1 GIEYQKLRLQFVPIY
16 QIHFSSERK
25 RMTSVIK
32 YGDKLVALVKGSPE
46 WVLEQ
51 STAYQ
56 TADGSARPWTPH
68 LRADVLDRLAE
79 ASAQAIRTLAFGYAP
94 LPPDCLPDAEGL
106 HSQGE
111 ALERELVY
119 VGFVAIRDPLR
130 EDVKDAINQCRR
142 AGIEVKMITGDNLDT
157 A

>member
-1 GIEYQKLRLQFVPIY
+1 
-16 QIHFSSERK
+16 
-25 RMTSVIK
+25 
-32 YGDKLVALVKGSPE
+32 
-46 WVLEQ
+46 
-51 STAYQ
+51 
-56 TADGSARPWTPH
+56 SARPWTPH

-130 EDVKDAINQCRR
+130 GDGKDAINQCRP

-157 A
+157 ARAIASEIGLLDRPDALVLTSQEFNALDDVALKEGLPRLRVVARARPLDKYRLVKVL